1 MVKILINLLLFSS
14 LFAQGF
20 YLGEK
25 YNYDVFYGF
34 IRVGHASIETSQDL
48 EIINGKQTYHVTYKF
63 KTTKVGDRIYK
74 VRDQLELWLETEDFQ
89 LVQQKKTLRERGW
102 KHDSIITMD
111 GNKAIIK
118 GVQEGKIIDKTKEAP
133 DYFFN
138 PYAMILIL
146 RNFKIKKG
154 ESMEFLTFENRPK
167 SITITNIGNKSIK
180 TKAGNFNG
188 FIYKPFNQGKPALKN
203 SGDLELAYSYVN
215 ETIIPADIVLKLNKG
230 YGSINLKLQN
240 YTTGISI

>member
-1 MVKILINLLLFSS
+1 MKILIYIFFCSS
-14 LFAQGF
+14 LAAQGF

-25 YNYDVFYGF
+25 YDYDVFYGF
-34 IRVGHASIETSQDL
+34 IRVGHASIETSPNL
-48 EIINGKQTYHVTYKF
+48 ETVNGKQTYHVTYKF

-74 VRDQLELWLETEDFQ
+74 VRDKLELWLEIKDFQ
-89 LVQQKKTLRERGW
+89 LVQQKKTLREKGW
-102 KHDSIITMD
+102 EHDSLIIMD

-118 GVQEGKIIDKTKEAP
+118 GVQEGKIIDKIKESP

-146 RNFKIKKG
+146 RDFKIMEG
-154 ESMEFLTFENRPK
+154 ESMEFLTFERRPK
-167 SITITNIGNKSIK
+167 SINITNIGKKSIK
-180 TKAGNFNG
+180 TKAGNFEG
-188 FIYKPFNQGKPALKN
+188 YIYKPYNKGKPALKN

-230 YGSINLKLQN
+230 YGSIHLKLQK
-240 YTTGISI
+240 YETGKK